1 MLSIAVLWLTLPACS
16 SAQRMT
22 ETNRS
27 QVTTNTLRD
36 SIYLHDSVHVEYKR
50 GSPHSYDSRDSYRKD
65 HPSDPFNP
73 YRTDT
78 LYIERWHTRWRDRE
92 TVRTDTIQVD
102 TSRTETVRVRHVP
115 AFYKYCAAFA
125 ILVVLYLLVRLAL
138 YLFKRFY
145 F

>member
-1 MLSIAVLWLTLPACS
+1 MTDSS
-16 SAQRMT
+16 SAHVCSLFQ
-22 ETNRS
+22 
-27 QVTTNTLRD
+27 RD
-36 SIYLHDSVHVEYKR
+36 SIYLHDSVYVKYKR
-50 GSPHSYDSRDSYRKD
+50 GSPYSFDSRDSYRI
-65 HPSDPFNP
+65 
-73 YRTDT
+73 TDT

-92 TVRTDTIQVD
+92 TVRTDTV
-102 TSRTETVRVRHVP
+102 RVETVRTDTVQVRHVP